1 MSVNSNATYMG
12 YNSNDTR
19 LLQEWGKLLDRMNW
33 SAFCTF
39 TPPYRVTPQSAR
51 RKMINL
57 HTVLSLKHGPETRMF
72 WVAEPFADRNMYHM
86 HALIK
91 IRVVDALIE
100 RSIEG
105 VWHSISRPK
114 GIESGKLGLIEKY
127 QPRLGASY
135 YLAKHLN
142 KDNVDYDLF

>member
-1 MSVNSNATYMG
+1 MG
-12 YNSNDTR
+12 YNSNDTK
-19 LLQEWGKLLDRMNW
+19 LLREWGKFLDRMNW

-39 TPPYRVTPQSAR
+39 SPPYRVTPSSAR
-51 RKMINL
+51 RKMSNL
-57 HTVLSLKHGPETRMF
+57 HKALSLTYGPTTRMF
-72 WVAEPFADRNMYHM
+72 WVTEPFADRHRYHM

-91 IRVVDALIE
+91 IKVVDALVE

-114 GIESGKLGLIEKY
+114 GFDSGNLGLIERY
-127 QPRLGASY
+127 QPHLGASY

-142 KDNVDYDLF
+142 KDNIDYDLF